1 MSTTAIER
9 ATISPATAGPRAS
22 AALTLTAAL
31 MGFFVIALDAS
42 AVNVALPQIE
52 KTLGGSTAG
61 LQWIV
66 DAYTLMFAALLLSAG
81 ALSDRLGA
89 NRVFAA
95 GLAVFT
101 VASAICGF
109 APALG
114 ALIGARLVQGGAAAV
129 MLPSSLALVRQA
141 FPDAAER
148 GRAIAWWTV
157 GGAVSTAA
165 GPVVGGALTSSLGW
179 RTIFFLN
186 LPVGLLTLA
195 VLARVPA
202 SPRRAAAL
210 DPLGQLSAVIAL
222 GALTFG
228 VIEGG
233 ASGFGAP
240 PAMLGLLVAAV
251 AAAAFVVIEA
261 RVADPMVPLSLMRSR
276 TVLICLAIGFTVNA
290 AFYGIVFVLSLFF
303 QQVLGQSPV
312 AAGLMFLPM
321 TALVAGANVSSA
333 KAAVRFGA
341 RLPITV
347 GQLVC
352 ALGLLALLGVGV
364 DAGTSRALLAVLL
377 IPMGIGLGFAV
388 PSLTAAMLGNLSA
401 NRAGLAG
408 GVLNAARQTG
418 GALAVAGFGALV
430 SHRASF
436 VPGLR
441 LSLLLAAVLLL
452 ATAGAALALPRGS
465 THSHPRRPAP
475 PSSTPHAG

>member
-1 MSTTAIER
+1 MTTTAIER
-9 ATISPATAGPRAS
+9 AAISPPTAGPRAP

-31 MGFFVIALDAS
+31 LGFFVIALDAS

-109 APALG
+109 APALS
-114 ALIGARLVQGGAAAV
+114 ALIGARLVQGCAAAV

-186 LPVGLLTLA
+186 LPVGLVTLA
-195 VLARVPA
+195 VLARVPG
-202 SPRRAAAL
+202 SPRRAASL

-240 PAMLGLLVAAV
+240 ATMLSLLVAAV
-251 AAAAFVVIEA
+251 ATAAFVVIEA

-276 TVLICLAIGFTVNA
+276 TVVICLAIGFTVNA

-352 ALGLLALLGVGV
+352 ALGLLTLLWVGF
-364 DAGTSRALLAVLL
+364 AGTSRALLAVLL

-388 PSLTAAMLGNLSA
+388 PSLTAAILSDLPA

-430 SHRASF
+430 SHRTSF

-465 THSHPRRPAP
+465 THSHPRRPTP
-475 PSSTPHAG
+475 PLSSESQDA